1 MSEEF
6 FSLGMSTILH
16 KCNQI
21 IEHTDEEDVLEA
33 VINLP
38 VQYAVDTDRSR
49 AHLVPGN
56 MESPI
61 GMIHKDGELK
71 EAFGKQ
77 ACAEFKV
84 LEILRF
90 YASFVVDRT
99 DEEIDEYQRQ
109 YEKDHEDD

>member
-6 FSLGMSTILH
+6 FSLGMNTILH

-21 IEHTDEEDVLEA
+21 IDQTDEEDVLDA

-38 VQYAVDTDRSR
+38 VQYSVDTPRSI
-49 AHLVPGN
+49 AFLVPGN
-56 MESPI
+56 RESPE
-61 GMIHKDGELK
+61 GKIHKEGDLK
-71 EAFGKQ
+71 DAFGKQ

-90 YASFVVDRT
+90 YASFVTERT
-99 DEEIDEYQRQ
+99 DKEIDDYERK
-109 YEKDHEDD
+109 YEKDHQED

>member
-1 MSEEF
+1 MPEEF

-21 IEHTDEEDVLEA
+21 IDQTDEEEVLDA

-38 VQYAVDTDRSR
+38 VQYSVDTDRSR
-49 AHLVPGN
+49 ALLVPGN
-56 MESPI
+56 QDSPV
-61 GMIHKDGELK
+61 GMIHKDGDLK

-99 DEEIDEYQRQ
+99 DEEIDEYQRK
-109 YEKDHEDD
+109 YEEEHKDD